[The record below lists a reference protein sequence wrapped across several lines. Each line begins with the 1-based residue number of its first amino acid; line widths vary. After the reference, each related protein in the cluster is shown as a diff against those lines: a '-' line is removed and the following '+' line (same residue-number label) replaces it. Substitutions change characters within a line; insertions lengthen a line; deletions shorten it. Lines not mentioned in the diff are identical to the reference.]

1 MHSIPRMS
9 ERPALRV
16 LTRDH
21 GGAEAQS
28 FPSDEEIVDGIAAG
42 NEWAA
47 DALYDRLH
55 PIVDRAL
62 RRVLHERTADYDD
75 LVQTTFERIV
85 RTLAERRFVGACSL
99 STWASAIAGHVGIDA
114 LRAAMRDRR
123 LFHRPDSST
132 ADIIELPE
140 PERFERRIEARSEVE
155 RIQRILAR
163 MKPEHA
169 RTLVLHDVLG
179 HELSEIAV
187 LMGVSV
193 AAAQSRLVRG
203 RKELLRRT
211 RAHLAREAP

>member
-1 MHSIPRMS
+1 MS

-16 LTRDH
+16 LPRQP
-21 GGAEAQS
+21 GGAEAQTL
-28 FPSDEEIVDGIAAG
+28 PPDEEIVEGIAAG
-42 NEWAA
+42 HEWAA

-55 PIVDRAL
+55 AIVDRTL

-75 LVQTTFERIV
+75 LVQATFERIV

-114 LRAAMRDRR
+114 LRATMRDRR
-123 LFHRPDSST
+123 LFRRPGSEA
-132 ADIIELPE
+132 ADMIELPE
-140 PERFERRIEARSEVE
+140 PERLERRLEARSEVE
-155 RIQRILAR
+155 RIQQILAR
-163 MKPEHA
+163 MKPEQA

-203 RKELLRRT
+203 RKELLRRA